1 MGETERGLI
10 IVFVLISCLF
20 VFLQH
25 LIALLDGEPHV
36 TWNER
41 CRFALVIFSVVRI
54 PRVPSSNSISTS
66 GSKSSMDIDVDSSED
81 NSLNPD
87 QVPWTFVHEVEE
99 MCLLSF
105 L

>member
-1 MGETERGLI
+1 M
-10 IVFVLISCLF
+10 
-20 VFLQH
+20 
-25 LIALLDGEPHV
+25 

-66 GSKSSMDIDVDSSED
+66 GSKSSMDIDIDSSED